1 MARTGR
7 RPGDTDTRIEILD
20 AARHQFTDN
29 GYTGA
34 TIRGIASEAAV
45 DPALVHHYFG
55 SKSDLFVAALDIP
68 VNPASILAD
77 LVEEGTDGLGERI
90 VATMLTAWDAADV
103 NPVLM
108 VVRSLAEGGRTAD
121 LLREFVTHNVI
132 LPLAVAIAAQG
143 DGGERGPQG
152 EGERQ
157 RAGGRGPQGEGERQ
171 RAGGRGQHDAQ
182 LRATLA
188 ASQFV
193 GLLMV
198 RYVAAIEPLASLPP
212 DEVARIVGPNVQHY
226 LVGELTAH

>member
-7 RPGDTDTRIEILD
+7 RPGATDTRGEILD
-20 AARHQFTDN
+20 AARRQFTDN
-29 GYTGA
+29 GFTGA
-34 TIRGIASEAAV
+34 TIRGIAAGAQV

-68 VNPASILAD
+68 VNPASILPG
-77 LVEEGTDGLGERI
+77 LVREGTERLGER
-90 VATMLTAWDAADV
+90 VVETMLTVWDAADV

-121 LLREFVTHNVI
+121 LLREFLTVNV
-132 LPLAVAIAAQG
+132 LRPLAAAIEA
-143 DGGERGPQG
+143 RG

-157 RAGGRGPQGEGERQ
+157 RAGGRGSRGEGERD
-171 RAGGRGQHDAQ
+171 GQ

-212 DEVARIVGPNVQHY
+212 AEVARIVGPNVQRY
-226 LVGELTAH
+226 LVGELPT

>member
-7 RPGDTDTRIEILD
+7 RPGDSDTGAEILE
-20 AARHQFTDN
+20 AARRQFTDN

-34 TIRGIASEAAV
+34 TIRGIAADAGV

-68 VNPASILAD
+68 VNPASILAG
-77 LVEEGTDGLGERI
+77 LVDEGTDGLGERI
-90 VATMLTAWDAADV
+90 VRTMLTVWDAADV

-108 VVRSLAEGGRTAD
+108 VVRSLAEGGRTAE
-121 LLREFVTHNVI
+121 LLREFVTHNVMW
-132 LPLAVAIAAQG
+132 PLATAI
-143 DGGERGPQG
+143 DVQG

-157 RAGGRGPQGEGERQ
+157 RAGGRGPQGEGEGERQ
-171 RAGGRGQHDAQ
+171 RAGGRGSGDAQ

-198 RYVAAIEPLASLPP
+198 RYVAAIEPLASLPA
-212 DEVARIVGPNVQHY
+212 DEVARIVGPNVQRY
-226 LVGELTAH
+226 LVGELPGL